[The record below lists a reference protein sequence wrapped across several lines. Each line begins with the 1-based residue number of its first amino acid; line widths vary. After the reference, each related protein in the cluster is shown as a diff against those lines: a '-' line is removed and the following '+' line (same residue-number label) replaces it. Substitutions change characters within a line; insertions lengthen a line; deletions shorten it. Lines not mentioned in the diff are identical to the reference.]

1 MNYTKE
7 DQIIPIVEGYRE
19 GEFMKVNCPYCGQLH
34 RHGYNVKAY
43 PAHRVAHCHLNKASP
58 GYLVTERVLLCFKN
72 SSVAP
77 GKISGGQNLSRS
89 GFSTM
94 TLPVRRALI
103 SLSSTFFPSY
113 SSSVLLSELQSDVPP
128 GI

>member
-43 PAHRVAHCHLNKASP
+43 PSHRVAHCHLNKASP
-58 GYLVTERVLLCFKN
+58 GYLVTERFCCVSKIPLSPKERQSPMPDFTDKFKQLEG
-72 SSVAP
+72 
-77 GKISGGQNLSRS
+77 GKYGEA
-89 GFSTM
+89 T
-94 TLPVRRALI
+94 
-103 SLSSTFFPSY
+103 
-113 SSSVLLSELQSDVPP
+113 
-128 GI
+128 